1 MRGALVVAVLAACP
15 SPAPAPTPPT
25 GGAGSGSSATTTPPA
40 DAAEPS
46 QEERLAAIQLA
57 MNSLDE
63 AVQGCWAVS
72 AAAERF
78 DIAGTL
84 KAQID
89 IAPSRSKATL
99 VEDTVRNPRLAACVI
114 AVLEAYGWAPP
125 LYGQSI
131 QLSFKL
137 SAPADGQNVIDRNL
151 VPWNGQGKVSV
162 AVLLDDANSGND
174 ALSLLE
180 LAVQA
185 GGTTG
190 MRSAER
196 AEVWYFLG
204 PASIVAIGKDG
215 EQKTAAGDMAYV
227 PKGGAR
233 EIKATA
239 GDVHAVVAIVPG
251 GKEGSARAGALPT
264 REVGPV
270 RSAPAGATLFR
281 ASAAKTFGPATI
293 YIEPATLK
301 GTPVAAEILALP
313 AGAKVAEHVHANET
327 EVLYLLEG
335 SGTMTVSG
343 TALAITPTSVVQ
355 IPPNTK
361 HAFEATSAV
370 RALQIYTPAGP
381 EQRFKK
387 KTP

>member
-1 MRGALVVAVLAACP
+1 MRVAAVLLALAGCP
-15 SPAPAPTPPT
+15 SPPVAPTAPPGSGTGSPT
-25 GGAGSGSSATTTPPA
+25 GAPPA
-40 DAAEPS
+40 DAREPS

-89 IAPSRSKATL
+89 VGVDGAKSRAVL
-99 VEDTVRNPRLAACVI
+99 VEDTVRNPRLAACVV
-114 AVLEAYGWAPP
+114 AVLEAYAWAPP
-125 LYGQSI
+125 LSGQSI
-131 QLSFKL
+131 QLPFKV
-137 SAPADGQNVIDRNL
+137 SAPADGQNVIDRAL
-151 VPWNGQGKVSV
+151 VPWAGQGKVSV

-174 ALSLLE
+174 AISLLE
-180 LAVQA
+180 VAVQS

-190 MRSAER
+190 MRIAER

-204 PASIVAIGKDG
+204 PATIGVIGAQGKR
-215 EQKTAAGDMAYV
+215 TVAAGDMAFV
-227 PKGGAR
+227 ARGGAR
-233 EIKATA
+233 EILATA
-239 GDVHAVVAIVPG
+239 GDVHAVIAIVPG

-264 REVGPV
+264 REVTGV
-270 RSAPAGATLFR
+270 RSAPVGAMLFP
-281 ASAAKTFGPATI
+281 AAKAKAFGPATI
-293 YIEPATLK
+293 YIEPATLTN
-301 GTPVAAEILALP
+301 TPLAAEILALP
-313 AGAKVAEHVHANET
+313 AGAQVAEHVHANET
-327 EVLYLLEG
+327 EVLYVLEG
-335 SGTMTVSG
+335 AGTMTVGG
-343 TALAITPTSVVQ
+343 TALAVTPTSVVQ

-361 HAFEATSAV
+361 HAFAASSAV

-387 KTP
+387 RTP